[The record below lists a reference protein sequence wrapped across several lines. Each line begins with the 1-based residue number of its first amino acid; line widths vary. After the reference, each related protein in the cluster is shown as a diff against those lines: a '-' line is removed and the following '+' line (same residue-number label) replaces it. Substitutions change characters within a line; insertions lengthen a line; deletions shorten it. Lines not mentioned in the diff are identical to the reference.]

1 MRLSSITFKY
11 LWQLLALAISRINT
25 NMIIC
30 IPMETKVVIT
40 LSRLRSGNTLL
51 TYSEIY
57 GVAIGTI
64 SIIVK
69 KC

>member
-1 MRLSSITFKY
+1 MRLSSVTFKY

-51 TYSEIY
+51 RYSEIY
-57 GVAIGTI
+57 GVAIGTT

>member
-1 MRLSSITFKY
+1 MRLSLVTFKY

-57 GVAIGTI
+57 GVAIGTT

>member
-1 MRLSSITFKY
+1 MRLSSTTFKY
-11 LWQLLALAISRINT
+11 LWQQLALAINRTNT

-30 IPMETKVVIT
+30 IPMEIKVVIT

-57 GVAIGTI
+57 GVAIGIT